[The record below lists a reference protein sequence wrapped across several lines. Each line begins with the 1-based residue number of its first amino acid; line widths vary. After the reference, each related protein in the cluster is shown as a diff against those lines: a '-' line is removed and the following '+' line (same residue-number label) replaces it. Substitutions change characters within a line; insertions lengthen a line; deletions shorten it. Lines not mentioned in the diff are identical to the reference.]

1 MRYLV
6 GLLAALCSTAISGNM
21 AEAQKLSPAEQE
33 VVNVSKARM
42 EAAANRDMAA
52 WTRYVG
58 EDCIFSTDGGTIAT
72 KAQMLEHY
80 KKVPAN
86 YDRALD
92 PHDHIVHLYGDTA
105 IVNYLATNH
114 EQFGNTDLTTEQR
127 RTETFVKRDGSW
139 LLIAIQWDDLPINHR
154 KPTVVEGRSYTEYL
168 GEYKSRPED
177 DVETVFVKDGKLW
190 SRTGTDQGEWLHA
203 GGDTFFFKDDLGSS
217 TFSRDDKGRV
227 TGYTY
232 HRCDGQDIYNTKI
245 K

>member
-6 GLLAALCSTAISGNM
+6 CLLAALCTTAAAYN

-52 WTRYVG
+52 WTRYVA
-58 EDCIFSTDGGTIAT
+58 EDCIFTNGGSIST

-80 KKVPAN
+80 KKVPAK
-86 YDRALD
+86 YDRALN
-92 PHDHIVHLYGDTA
+92 PRDHIVHLYGNTA

-114 EQFGNTDLTTEQR
+114 EQFGNTDFTEEQR

-139 LLIAIQWDDLPINHR
+139 LLIAIQLGDLPINYR
-154 KPTVVEGRSYTEYL
+154 KPAVVEGRSYTEYL
-168 GEYKSRPED
+168 GEYKARPED

-190 SRTGTDQGEWLHA
+190 SRTGTGQGEWLPA
-203 GGDTFFFKDDLGSS
+203 GGDTFFFKDDLGSV
-217 TFSRDDKGRV
+217 TFSRDAKGLEI
-227 TGYTY
+227 GYTF
-232 HRCDGQDIYNTKI
+232 HHCDGQDIYNTKI

>member
-6 GLLAALCSTAISGNM
+6 FLLAALYSTAISGDI

-33 VVNVSKARM
+33 VVNVSKARL

-52 WTRYVG
+52 WTRYVA
-58 EDCIFSTDGGTIAT
+58 EDCIFTNGGSIST

-80 KKVPAN
+80 KKVPAK
-86 YDRALD
+86 YDRALN
-92 PHDHIVHLYGDTA
+92 PRDHIVHLYGNTA

-114 EQFGNTDLTTEQR
+114 EQFGNTDIIEEQR

-139 LLIAIQWDDLPINHR
+139 LLIAIQWGDLAINHR
-154 KPTVVEGRSYTEYL
+154 KPAVVEGRSYTEYL
-168 GEYKSRPED
+168 GEYKARPED
-177 DVETVFVKDGKLW
+177 DVETIFVKDGKLW
-190 SRTGTDQGEWLHA
+190 SRTGTGQGEWLPA
-203 GGDTFFFKDDLGSS
+203 GGDTFFFKDDLGSV
-217 TFSRDDKGRV
+217 TFSRDAKGRV

-232 HRCDGQDIYNTKI
+232 RRSDGQDIYNPKI

>member
-1 MRYLV
+1 MRHLAYL
-6 GLLAALCSTAISGNM
+6 LLALCTTAAAGNV

-52 WTRYVG
+52 WTRYVA
-58 EDCIFSTDGGTIAT
+58 EDCIFTDGGTIAT
-72 KAQMLEHY
+72 KAHMLEHY
-80 KKVPAN
+80 KKVPAM
-86 YDRALD
+86 YDRALN
-92 PHDHIVHLYGDTA
+92 PRDHIVHLYGNTA
-105 IVNYLATNH
+105 IVNYLATDH
-114 EQFGNTDLTTEQR
+114 EQFVSTDIKTEQR

-139 LLIAIQWDDLPINHR
+139 LLIAIQWGDLPINHR
-154 KPTVVEGRSYTEYL
+154 KPAVVEGRSYTEYL

-190 SRTGTDQGEWLHA
+190 ARMGTDQGEWLPA
-203 GGDTFFFKDDLGSS
+203 GGDIFFFKDDLGSS

-232 HRCDGQDIYNTKI
+232 RRSDGQEIYNTKI

>member
-1 MRYLV
+1 MRHLAYL
-6 GLLAALCSTAISGNM
+6 LLALCTTAVGSNVS
-21 AEAQKLSPAEQE
+21 EAQKLSPAEQE
-33 VVNVSKARM
+33 VVNVSKARL

-52 WTRYVG
+52 WTRYVA
-58 EDCIFSTDGGTIAT
+58 EDCIFTEGGTILT

-80 KKVPAN
+80 KKIPAK

-92 PHDHIVHLYGDTA
+92 PRDHIVHLYGNTA

-114 EQFGNTDLTTEQR
+114 EQFGNTDITAEQR

-139 LLIAIQWDDLPINHR
+139 LLMAMQWGELPINHR
-154 KPTVVEGRSYTEYL
+154 KPAVVEGRSYTEYL

-190 SRTGTDQGEWLHA
+190 SRIGTDQGEWLPA
-203 GGDTFFFKDDLGSS
+203 GGDTFFFKGDLGSS
-217 TFSRDDKGRV
+217 TFSRDDKGLV

-232 HRCDGQDIYNTKI
+232 RRSDGQDIYNTKI

>member
-6 GLLAALCSTAISGNM
+6 CLLAALYSTAISGNI

-42 EAAANRDMAA
+42 EAAANRDMVA
-52 WTRYVG
+52 WTRYVA
-58 EDCIFSTDGGTIAT
+58 EDCIFTDGGSIST

-80 KKVPAN
+80 KKVPAM
-86 YDRALD
+86 YDRALN
-92 PHDHIVHLYGDTA
+92 PRDHIVHLYGNTA
-105 IVNYLATNH
+105 IVNYLATDH
-114 EQFGNTDLTTEQR
+114 EQFGNTDITTEQR

-139 LLIAIQWDDLPINHR
+139 LLVAIQWDHLPINHR
-154 KPTVVEGRSYTEYL
+154 KPAVVEGRSYTEYL

-177 DVETVFVKDGKLW
+177 DVETVFVSDGKLW
-190 SRTGTDQGEWLHA
+190 SRMGTDQVQWLPA
-203 GGDTFFFKDDLGSS
+203 GGDTFFLKDDLGSF

-227 TGYTY
+227 IGYIN
-232 HRCDGQDIYNTKI
+232 RRSDGQDIYNTKI